1 MNLANTPIKQEWVI
15 AIVLLIS
22 RKPACH
28 TLKTYAYPVIQQ
40 GRKRVGIAS
49 NLPASLFFL
58 VIQAW
63 DSPIHKA
70 RQKYNFSPATICPFS
85 QLERFSLQLK

>member
-1 MNLANTPIKQEWVI
+1 MKLANTPIKQKWVI

-49 NLPASLFFL
+49 NLPASLFFVDASGMGL
-58 VIQAW
+58 SDPQ
-63 DSPIHKA
+63 SKA
-70 RQKYNFSPATICPFS
+70 KV
-85 QLERFSLQLK
+85 